1 MSKIYYCAECA
12 KILTIIL
19 KTVPG
24 QGVYR
29 IVEPHECPPDMEEV
43 PFAKKFAV
51 PAAGKVVTVSEA
63 KKLDFSFVSK
73 LNKEIESS
81 PMIEDKRDKEHRRKE
96 LTTSAPAG
104 ILHNVGVNLAPTS
117 TNRDLTEP
125 EDG

>member
-29 IVEPHECPPDMEEV
+29 IVEPHECPPDMEEIS
-43 PFAKKFAV
+43 FAKKIAV
-51 PAAGKVVTVSEA
+51 PATTLDNKTKRTE
-63 KKLDFSFVSK
+63 LDFSFASK

-104 ILHNVGVNLAPTS
+104 ILQNVGVNLNPTS
-117 TNRDLTEP
+117 TDRDLAEP
-125 EDG
+125 EDD